1 MPLPSTLYPT
11 VRRGI
16 YVALACVAFSA
27 LFATCGPRKV
37 EPSLFPTTAECA
49 TAADGTGSPPPLTG
63 PVRVAQYLD
72 ISAPVAGF
80 LEPAGQPRTPRGIR
94 NFLAQTGAV
103 LQEAVPSATLS
114 SWNFAKGIIP
124 VQNTA
129 FAAPKFSG
137 EGSDIRD
144 PIAQIQAELTAG
156 SLSAAIVV
164 TDLVGTCD
172 TLGASCAAPAMV
184 SWLKSDFIKSG
195 FAVGLL
201 GVKAPYFGVK
211 NRVCPGVG
219 GVGCRFSENRSA
231 WVPIDAPVET
241 PLYALV
247 FARDGK
253 TLARILAGLSS
264 ALDPDGTASRV
275 EDFTVGRSAVTKSLT
290 CDMVTT
296 PQTPVWWVTPRDGMY
311 WCNRTEP
318 FDLACKWASSDT
330 VLPLKATVIDPQWNQ
345 LVSVK
350 PSSKG
355 ELTLQ
360 LSCEELQKEPSP
372 KLPRAP
378 LALSFPLTESVT
390 RIEWGDWSVA
400 NDSEPDAAGKTLRLA
415 PLIELLRSAASRPVR
430 TLRCDGVAPSRWQ
443 SPKPPGVK

>member
-1 MPLPSTLYPT
+1 MSRLLALYPI
-11 VRRGI
+11 VRRGVC
-16 YVALACVAFSA
+16 VALACVVCSA
-27 LFATCGPRKV
+27 LLATCGPRKV
-37 EPSLFPTTAECA
+37 EPSLFPTTAECT
-49 TAADGTGSPPPLTG
+49 TAADGSGSPPPLTG

-129 FAAPKFSG
+129 FASPKFSG

-144 PIAQIQAELTAG
+144 PITQIQAELTAG

-184 SWLKSDFIKSG
+184 SWLKADFIKSG

-231 WVPIDAPVET
+231 WVPIDAPVDT

-253 TLARILAGLSS
+253 TLTRILAGLSS

-275 EDFTVGRSAVTKSLT
+275 EDFTVGRSAVTHSLT
-290 CDMVTT
+290 CDLRTT
-296 PQTPVWWVTPRDGMY
+296 SQTPVWWVTPREGMY
-311 WCNRTEP
+311 WCNRSEP
-318 FDLACKWASSDT
+318 FDLTCKWASANT
-330 VLPLKATVIDPQWNQ
+330 VLPLDATVIDPQWHE
-345 LVSVK
+345 LVSMR
-350 PSSKG
+350 PSSKA

-360 LSCEELQKEPSP
+360 LSCEDLKRDPQPQ
-372 KLPRAP
+372 LPREP
-378 LALSFPLTESVT
+378 LALAFPLTESMTPV
-390 RIEWGDWSVA
+390 EWDDWSVA
-400 NDSEPDAAGKTLRLA
+400 NDGEPDAAGKTLRLA

-430 TLRCDGVAPSRWQ
+430 TLRCNGVAPSRWQ
-443 SPKPPGVK
+443 SPMPPGVK